1 MAVIIMLAYAAGFI
15 SVSFASGIQCARSII
30 PYVDGITA
38 RSEQLNWCTT
48 LTLLG
53 QACLIRV
60 QNLLDNLRG
69 L

>member
-38 RSEQLNWCTT
+38 RLGTIKLVHYVNSVGTGMLNTCIEF
-48 LTLLG
+48 
-53 QACLIRV
+53 AR
-60 QNLLDNLRG
+60 
-69 L
+69 